1 MAKHKTSSFLWLRRV
16 SQTAF
21 LLLFLYLF
29 MLTVYHPGNETYG
42 PVTLFFNIDPLL
54 LFTVWLGGHAV
65 ASAFL
70 LSFITLVVTLLFGRW
85 FCGWVCPFGTVHNMF
100 NGIRIAKGK
109 DKIKAGGYSV
119 WQKGKYYI
127 LVAFLVCA
135 FFGANI
141 AGWLD
146 PFSFLYRSLATAVFP
161 LVNAGLQGFFE
172 WMYEVDPLK
181 LSAVTEPVYGVL
193 RRYFLAFSQP
203 HYFWGMFFGVLFG
216 VIIAVNL
223 FRARFWCRY
232 ICPLGALLGIFGKN
246 PAVRI
251 KVDADKCNECS
262 LCVMECQSGADP
274 QSEESWRPSECVFCW
289 TCESICPTDAISFE
303 FKVPGG
309 KES

>member
-1 MAKHKTSSFLWLRRV
+1 M
-16 SQTAF
+16 F

-29 MLTVYHPGNETYG
+29 LLNAYHPGNETYG
-42 PVTLFFNIDPLL
+42 PVKLFFDFDPLV

-65 ASAFL
+65 ASVLL
-70 LSFITLVVTLLFGRW
+70 LSLITLGFTLIFGRW

-100 NGIRIAKGK
+100 NGIVIARGK
-109 DKIKAGGYSV
+109 DKIKTGGYSV

-127 LVAFLVCA
+127 LVIVLACA

-146 PFSFLYRSLATAVFP
+146 PISFLYRSLAAAIYP

-172 WMYEVDPLK
+172 WMYEVDPIK
-181 LSAVTEPVYGVL
+181 LSVVTEPLYGVL
-193 RRYFLAFSQP
+193 REYFLAFSQP
-203 HYFWGMFFGVLFG
+203 HYFWGMLLGVLFG
-216 VIIAVNL
+216 VVIALNL
-223 FRARFWCRY
+223 FRKRFWCRY

-251 KVDADKCNECS
+251 KIDGEKCTDCL
-262 LCVMECQSGADP
+262 LCAMECPTGADP
-274 QSEESWRPSECVFCW
+274 VKEKSWRPSECVFCW
-289 TCESICPTDAISFE
+289 TCESICPTDAISFK
-303 FKVPGG
+303 FKVAGG